1 MANLCQCSNCFV
13 IFIGKIIN
21 FLFRSDKMEQPL
33 RHHPFVQL
41 LTVAFS
47 MLGCFILF
55 SLIAFFLAIPIFG
68 VSLTELLQY
77 FETGTLQDHIVLLK
91 YFQTVQ
97 SLGMF
102 VFPPFII
109 AWLYSRNSAD
119 YLKTNRLPRYSSYIL
134 VIAIV
139 FFSLPFIQFLSQ
151 LNQGVSFPE
160 GLKSLENW
168 LMDKEDSAQEL
179 TRRFLSADS
188 WEGLLVNVLVVG
200 VLPAVGE
207 EFVFRGIVQ
216 RIFSKWTKS
225 AHLGI
230 LIAAF
235 FFSAMHIQFYGLF
248 PRFFL
253 GVLFG
258 YMLLWS
264 GSIWLPVFGHFVN
277 NASAVVVFYFTNDVN
292 FKAGQYDTMNMPDVA
307 IYISAG
313 LIMALSFLIY
323 HTEQKSEYK

>member
-1 MANLCQCSNCFV
+1 MFKLFFV
-13 IFIGKIIN
+13 IFTGKIIN
-21 FLFRSDKMEQPL
+21 FLMCFTKMQQPL

-68 VSLTELLQY
+68 VSLTELVQY
-77 FETGTLQDHIVLLK
+77 FETGILQEHIVLLK

-97 SLGMF
+97 SIGMF

-119 YLKTNRLPRYSSYIL
+119 YLKTNILPRFSSYIL
-134 VIAIV
+134 VLGIV
-139 FFSLPFIQFLSQ
+139 FFSLPFIQYLSQ
-151 LNQGVSFPE
+151 LNQGISFPE
-160 GLKSLENW
+160 GLKGLESW
-168 LMDKEDSAQEL
+168 LMNKEESAQEL
-179 TRRFLSADS
+179 TRRFLSADN
-188 WEGLLVNVLVVG
+188 WQGLLVNILIVG
-200 VLPAVGE
+200 VLPAIGE

-216 RIFSKWTKS
+216 RIFSKWTRN

-258 YMLLWS
+258 YLLLWS

-277 NASAVVVFYFTNDVN
+277 NASAVVVFYFTKDVN
-292 FKAGQYDTMNMPDVA
+292 FSAGKYEAMNIPDVA

-313 LIMALSFLIY
+313 LILILSFLIY
-323 HTEQKSEYK
+323 YKEKQSAYK